1 MSRTTS
7 AKSPSDT
14 KAWRRLI
21 ARSRPDAGGSDELF
35 VWCQVLQEY
44 FTEPLDDREI
54 SPCSSCLGRGR
65 SRCDAPPSTQ
75 TDGVRVRREV
85 GRIPFPDGIV
95 RVETFTRRALLT
107 AEAVE
112 DSRSRCLPRPPGV
125 FDVEAAM
132 ETLCVEGQ
140 VVA

>member
-1 MSRTTS
+1 MRRTTN
-7 AKSPSDT
+7 AKPPRDT
-14 KAWRRLI
+14 KMWCRLI

-44 FTEPLDDREI
+44 FTEPLHDREI
-54 SPCSSCLGRGR
+54 SPCSSCLGR
-65 SRCDAPPSTQ
+65 SRCRSDAPPSTQ
-75 TDGVRVRREV
+75 TDGGRVRREV
-85 GRIPFPDGIV
+85 GRIPFSDGIV
-95 RVETFTRRALLT
+95 RVETFTRLALLT

-112 DSRSRCLPRPPGV
+112 DSRSRCLPRPTGV

-132 ETLCVEGQ
+132 ETLSVKGQ